1 MNLMYCTANAIK
13 SCRWPSMDCWLMS
26 DKPMVKQCKWR
37 SSQICYPRQ
46 VSRHPVGADRGVT
59 CDAEVIV
66 FMRKSLPELGPALI
80 LTSIIIINLMILPLF
95 GNGKKFDLGQANPE
109 LCAY

>member
-1 MNLMYCTANAIK
+1 
-13 SCRWPSMDCWLMS
+13 MS